1 MIDKKDIELIG
12 EYEELVV
19 LLRQLHKDTPIL
31 EKQHQSISKAF
42 VNAQEKLETTIASA
56 DEEIAKAKKSIM
68 ADFEA
73 DCRKF
78 IEGLIVDAQSQA
90 TATMRKLQAE
100 RKSLELL
107 LSKLENIEKKLEGVG
122 EQLECKI
129 EDTKKQPAKRKK
141 SELIDGEVYTG
152 EELIKKFSSHINKDL
167 FVKRVIARS
176 GNPWK
181 NDYCMLITNSDD
193 IAIYGETYKDG
204 VMYEEHKSYPLH
216 DSFMIYRGPSEQEIL
231 DSRK

>member
-42 VNAQEKLETTIASA
+42 INAQEKLETTIASA
-56 DEEIAKAKKSIM
+56 NEEIAKAKKSIM
-68 ADFEA
+68 AEFEA

-107 LSKLENIEKKLEGVG
+107 LSRLEDIEK
-122 EQLECKI
+122 
-129 EDTKKQPAKRKK
+129 
-141 SELIDGEVYTG
+141 
-152 EELIKKFSSHINKDL
+152 N
-167 FVKRVIARS
+167 
-176 GNPWK
+176 
-181 NDYCMLITNSDD
+181 
-193 IAIYGETYKDG
+193 
-204 VMYEEHKSYPLH
+204 
-216 DSFMIYRGPSEQEIL
+216 
-231 DSRK
+231 